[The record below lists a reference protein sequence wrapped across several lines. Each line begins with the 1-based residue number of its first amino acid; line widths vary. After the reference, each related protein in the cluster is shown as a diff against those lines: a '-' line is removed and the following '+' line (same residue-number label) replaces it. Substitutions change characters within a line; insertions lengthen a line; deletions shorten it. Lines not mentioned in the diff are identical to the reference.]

1 MMNYIHPVWP
11 APKNV
16 RAFTTT
22 RASGNLADHVDDD
35 PVIVA
40 KNRARLIQELQLP
53 SEPVWL
59 QQTHSICTVV
69 ADSEANNANA
79 DASYTT
85 KPNIVCAVLTADC
98 LPLLICDRQGSCV
111 AAVHAGWKGLAS
123 GVVESAVK
131 ALPVA
136 ADQLFIWL
144 GPGIGAKV
152 YEVGSDVR
160 EAFMAFM
167 PEAEKAFAPYKSN
180 KWLADMYLL
189 ARQRL
194 QKLGVLP
201 DAIFGG
207 DYCTYS
213 DSQNFYSY
221 RRDGKTGR
229 MANLI
234 WLES

>member
-1 MMNYIHPVWP
+1 MNYIRPVWP

-22 RASGNLADHVDDD
+22 RASGNLADHVNDD
-35 PVIVA
+35 PAIVA
-40 KNRARLIQELQLP
+40 KNRARLVQELQLP
-53 SEPVWL
+53 NEPIWL
-59 QQTHSICTVV
+59 QQTHSACTVV
-69 ADSEANNANA
+69 ADSAVNKANA

-85 KPNIVCAVLTADC
+85 KPNIVCTVLTADC
-98 LPLLICDRQGSCV
+98 LPLLMCDRQGSCV
-111 AAVHAGWKGLAS
+111 AAVHAGWKGLAA
-123 GVVESAVK
+123 GVVESAIN

-136 ADQLFIWL
+136 ANQLLVWL
-144 GPGIGAKV
+144 GPGIGANV

-160 EAFMAFM
+160 DAFMQYM
-167 PEAEKAFAPYKSN
+167 PEAALAFTPYKSN

-201 DAIFGG
+201 EAIFGG

-213 DSQNFYSY
+213 DSERFYSY
-221 RRDGKTGR
+221 RRDGQTGR